1 MLEFFRVIRMRNTI
15 VNLIKI
21 LFSAFVVGGLQA
33 CTPFNQGID
42 QDLSN
47 QSMVCKDGIKYL
59 PFTNGRD
66 QAYTSEGRPETCPRD
81 L

>member
-1 MLEFFRVIRMRNTI
+1 MTLNNT
-15 VNLIKI
+15 
-21 LFSAFVVGGLQA
+21 GLWVKWIAWGSLVATLAA

>member
-1 MLEFFRVIRMRNTI
+1 MTRHTTALWVHRIAWGLLTAMLW
-15 VNLIKI
+15 
-21 LFSAFVVGGLQA
+21 G

-42 QDLSN
+42 QDFSN

>member
-1 MLEFFRVIRMRNTI
+1 MMFNLTGQWSKVILWGVSSM
-15 VNLIKI
+15 
-21 LFSAFVVGGLQA
+21 GLVA
-33 CTPFNQGID
+33 CSPFNQGID

-59 PFTNGRD
+59 PFTNARD

>member
-1 MLEFFRVIRMRNTI
+1 MDFFFHAPE
-15 VNLIKI
+15 L
-21 LFSAFVVGGLQA
+21 LSAGKSFTRFVGSFVFIFLLSA
-33 CTPFNQGID
+33 CSPFNQGLE
-42 QDLSN
+42 QDMSDK
-47 QSMVCKDGIKYL
+47 SMVCKDGIKYL

>member
-1 MLEFFRVIRMRNTI
+1 MLAMSFLWVLRHLGLFFAITALAGCGSFNR
-15 VNLIKI
+15 
-21 LFSAFVVGGLQA
+21 GL
-33 CTPFNQGID
+33 D
-42 QDLSN
+42 QDTSHE
-47 QSMVCKDGIKYL
+47 SMVCKDGIKYL

>member
-1 MLEFFRVIRMRNTI
+1 MLANFLLWFLRCWGV
-15 VNLIKI
+15 
-21 LFSAFVVGGLQA
+21 AFVVTALAGCGSFNRGL
-33 CTPFNQGID
+33 D
-42 QDLSN
+42 QDTSD

>member
-1 MLEFFRVIRMRNTI
+1 MMLARSFLWVLRR
-15 VNLIKI
+15 L
-21 LFSAFVVGGLQA
+21 GLVFA
-33 CTPFNQGID
+33 VTVLAGCSSFNRGLD
-42 QDLSN
+42 QDTSRE
-47 QSMVCKDGIKYL
+47 SMVCKDGIKYL

>member
-1 MLEFFRVIRMRNTI
+1 MSLHAKVLSIKWIVWVILTASL
-15 VNLIKI
+15 V
-21 LFSAFVVGGLQA
+21 A
-33 CTPFNQGID
+33 CSPFNQGIE

-59 PFTNGRD
+59 PYTNYRD
-66 QAYTSEGRPETCPRD
+66 QAYTPEGRPETCPRD

>member
-1 MLEFFRVIRMRNTI
+1 MARNKTGFW
-15 VNLIKI
+15 VKI
-21 LFSAFVVGGLQA
+21 LLWVTLGFSCVA

-59 PFTNGRD
+59 PFTNYRD

>member
-1 MLEFFRVIRMRNTI
+1 MTLDNTGLLLKSI
-15 VNLIKI
+15 VLGFCAAA
-21 LFSAFVVGGLQA
+21 LSA
-33 CTPFNQGID
+33 CSPFNQGID

>member
-1 MLEFFRVIRMRNTI
+1 MMLANTI
-15 VNLIKI
+15 RWFLCCSS
-21 LFSAFVVGGLQA
+21 FAFVMILIAGCNAFNRGL
-33 CTPFNQGID
+33 D
-42 QDLSN
+42 QDTSD

>member
-1 MLEFFRVIRMRNTI
+1 MAV
-15 VNLIKI
+15 
-21 LFSAFVVGGLQA
+21 LFVA

-59 PFTNGRD
+59 PFTNARD
-66 QAYTSEGRPETCPRD
+66 QAYTTEGRPETCPRD

>member
-1 MLEFFRVIRMRNTI
+1 MARYNTG
-15 VNLIKI
+15 LWDKI
-21 LFSAFVVGGLQA
+21 IFCASICTLCVA

-42 QDLSN
+42 QDLSD

-59 PFTNGRD
+59 PFTNYRD
-66 QAYTSEGRPETCPRD
+66 QAYTSEGRPQTCPRD

>member
-1 MLEFFRVIRMRNTI
+1 MA
-15 VNLIKI
+15 
-21 LFSAFVVGGLQA
+21 AFCVA
-33 CTPFNQGID
+33 CMPFNEGID

-66 QAYTSEGRPETCPRD
+66 QAYTTEGRPETCPRD